1 MIRHTVFGWRAIT
14 TWDANGSLI
23 ITPNFLLLSHGG
35 VIQQRAFRYFSIQ
48 RETKKTGERYPCA
61 EPLRTKPARTQQLAE
76 HGRMLTVALSRSPCA
91 DSIMPPAKVRL
102 LPHLHVPEQPA
113 PVAQ

>member
-48 RETKKTGERYPCA
+48 RETKKQARDTHALNRCAQSPRERSNSLSTGAY
-61 EPLRTKPARTQQLAE
+61 
-76 HGRMLTVALSRSPCA
+76 
-91 DSIMPPAKVRL
+91 
-102 LPHLHVPEQPA
+102 
-113 PVAQ
+113 